1 VGQTGVKLQDKKNI
15 KFKNLIIYIARDQ
28 FLKEIMTTLM
38 LVSVGV
44 PDGSFV
50 GLKNIF

>member
-1 VGQTGVKLQDKKNI
+1 MLRIALNN
-15 KFKNLIIYIARDQ
+15 KFNNLIIYIARDQ
-28 FLKEIMTTLM
+28 FLKEKMTTLM
-38 LVSVGV
+38 LVLVMNEFIRV

>member
-1 VGQTGVKLQDKKNI
+1 MGQTGVKLQDKKNI
-15 KFKNLIIYIARDQ
+15 KFKNLIIYIARD
-28 FLKEIMTTLM
+28 LKEKMTTLM